1 MVKALTAYR
10 YASQK
15 KNFPFEIKK
24 TVSLE
29 LWADLN
35 RRPHPYQLV
44 RSHPGLGFQGFP
56 PFLLQ
61 KGEVSD
67 TLISLVSVRSF
78 SRVGQAAIPVCWIV
92 CRKALSS
99 SAAFNS
105 IVVHGARQFPWQR
118 HHIQII
124 AGDFV
129 HHNGNL
135 TAFCSSPL
143 CVGTIEKWNSRP

>member
-1 MVKALTAYR
+1 MCIRDSRSACAPEPQFALSVAYSVVKALTAYR

-99 SAAFNS
+99 SAAYS
-105 IVVHGARQFPWQR
+105 RITVKV
-118 HHIQII
+118 
-124 AGDFV
+124 
-129 HHNGNL
+129 
-135 TAFCSSPL
+135 AFRL
-143 CVGTIEKWNSRP
+143 RMTN

>member
-105 IVVHGARQFPWQR
+105 IGSTPWFMERVSVHGSDTTSRYSPGTLFTTTAISLP
-118 HHIQII
+118 
-124 AGDFV
+124 FV
-129 HHNGNL
+129 
-135 TAFCSSPL
+135 AVPFAWEP
-143 CVGTIEKWNSRP
+143 